1 MISEQPA
8 PSEVSIA
15 QSATDNPAIISA
27 NEVSAENNVG
37 EADVALNTKE
47 RARYA
52 ENLDF
57 PWSAPLTQKVTIRKG
72 SSSLQPMSRTTSVDE
87 NAINSGACSPN
98 TERTQDYATIKTAD
112 SSQSDEPDMLFMKEG
127 FAGLDRVKEDSK
139 EEPQTKN
146 TSNKTLIATKTSAYD
161 GDKIAVAFKERKTKD
176 AKESIQL
183 SDALIPP
190 GNIPEPTLQAD
201 NPQKTDISVKVRRT
215 KRKKDVLSKR
225 TIDATPVTTRTATFL
240 LDEQRRTNKS
250 EICLFALVIL
260 AVIIITAFILLFM
273 KFKTKGEDKPEFG
286 MKLAD
291 TCSSLSCIQNAA
303 FLGNL
308 LFWDV
313 NPCDNFYMFV
323 CNHWAN
329 QLPISV
335 GAFTI
340 SIDDDYAG
348 DLEDIMFSLLAQGK
362 QTGVTQAIGKLFEQC
377 QNAKQIEEDGW
388 SPLLDLLSQVE
399 LEGFPFTPP
408 IRKLPVWKLAA
419 KVLRKTGVAA
429 FFGVGITS
437 YSPQGKDIV
446 ALRVPE
452 TFSSTDGADISEAI
466 RSYTG
471 AVQASLK
478 ALKKDFIPSDH
489 SRNVV
494 RFAGQLERLCL
505 LYSKEQELQQF
516 EKMVQQTD
524 TLVVMNFL
532 SVRLIIQVSPF
543 LPDVDLLDVYSSLVY
558 RKLQLGVPRWKLCVR
573 TIERALPPPF
583 LYLSFSDVRDHKL
596 EAKLADLVIEIRK
609 EFLNGI
615 ESADYLNEAS
625 KVIIRSLISKTKLQ
639 IFSAPWTRDK
649 KLLEEF
655 VGKVPSSSRQSLDT
669 YVMAHEYAF
678 VDMLR
683 RKSSEQWP
691 RSAFSTSCWYDPG
704 SRTIYVPVLV
714 FNVSL
719 AQSEEMPLLQLSRAG
734 IRIGRCI
741 FEMLISEAGSP
752 HATEQWLNEDTR
764 SRIATLQR
772 CTGGPQGPQNMAVLR
787 DASVTRFAFNH
798 FQKVYNSSGK
808 QLRLRLAPNRD
819 LDAQQLFFIYL
830 VLQTCERRAAGGAS
844 TRTSSVAWNAA
855 IRHQRG
861 FHDAFHC
868 VRGSAMNP
876 EQSCDF

>member
-1 MISEQPA
+1 
-8 PSEVSIA
+8 
-15 QSATDNPAIISA
+15 
-27 NEVSAENNVG
+27 
-37 EADVALNTKE
+37 
-47 RARYA
+47 
-52 ENLDF
+52 
-57 PWSAPLTQKVTIRKG
+57 
-72 SSSLQPMSRTTSVDE
+72 
-87 NAINSGACSPN
+87 
-98 TERTQDYATIKTAD
+98 
-112 SSQSDEPDMLFMKEG
+112 
-127 FAGLDRVKEDSK
+127 
-139 EEPQTKN
+139 
-146 TSNKTLIATKTSAYD
+146 
-161 GDKIAVAFKERKTKD
+161 
-176 AKESIQL
+176 
-183 SDALIPP
+183 
-190 GNIPEPTLQAD
+190 
-201 NPQKTDISVKVRRT
+201 
-215 KRKKDVLSKR
+215 
-225 TIDATPVTTRTATFL
+225 
-240 LDEQRRTNKS
+240 
-250 EICLFALVIL
+250 
-260 AVIIITAFILLFM
+260 
-273 KFKTKGEDKPEFG
+273 

-377 QNAKQIEEDGW
+377 QDAKQIEEDGW

-437 YSPQGKDIV
+437 YSPQGNDIV

-494 RFAGQLERLCL
+494 RFAGQLERLYL
-505 LYSKEQELQQF
+505 LYSKERNFSVQPILPNSSLDIFLAEVFREVSPSVYQAGNAKVLIESPGFATEF

-524 TLVVMNFL
+524 TPVVMNFL

-596 EAKLADLVIEIRK
+596 EAKLANLVIEIRK

-625 KVIIRSLISKTKLQ
+625 KVIIHSLISKTKLQ

-734 IRIGRCI
+734 IRVGRCI

>member
-1 MISEQPA
+1 
-8 PSEVSIA
+8 
-15 QSATDNPAIISA
+15 
-27 NEVSAENNVG
+27 
-37 EADVALNTKE
+37 
-47 RARYA
+47 
-52 ENLDF
+52 
-57 PWSAPLTQKVTIRKG
+57 
-72 SSSLQPMSRTTSVDE
+72 
-87 NAINSGACSPN
+87 
-98 TERTQDYATIKTAD
+98 
-112 SSQSDEPDMLFMKEG
+112 
-127 FAGLDRVKEDSK
+127 
-139 EEPQTKN
+139 
-146 TSNKTLIATKTSAYD
+146 
-161 GDKIAVAFKERKTKD
+161 
-176 AKESIQL
+176 
-183 SDALIPP
+183 
-190 GNIPEPTLQAD
+190 
-201 NPQKTDISVKVRRT
+201 
-215 KRKKDVLSKR
+215 
-225 TIDATPVTTRTATFL
+225 
-240 LDEQRRTNKS
+240 
-250 EICLFALVIL
+250 
-260 AVIIITAFILLFM
+260 
-273 KFKTKGEDKPEFG
+273 

-303 FLGNL
+303 FLSNL

-329 QLPISV
+329 QLPVSV

-408 IRKLPVWKLAA
+408 VRKLPVWKLAA

-489 SRNVV
+489 ARNVV
-494 RFAGQLERLCL
+494 RFAGQLERLCQ
-505 LYSKEQELQQF
+505 LYSNDRNFSVRPILQNSSLDIFLAEVFRGVSPSVYQAGNSKVLVESPAFATEF

-583 LYLSFSDVRDHKL
+583 FYLSFSDVRDHKL

-615 ESADYLNEAS
+615 GSADYLNEAS

-649 KLLEEF
+649 KLLEKF
-655 VGKVPSSSRQSLDT
+655 VGNLPSSSAQGLDS

-691 RSAFSTSCWYDPG
+691 RSAFSTSCWHDPG

-719 AQSEEMPLLQLSRAG
+719 AQNEEMPLLQLSRAG

-772 CTGGPQGPQNMAVLR
+772 CTGGAQGPQNMAVLR
-787 DASVTRFAFNH
+787 DASVTRFAYNH

-808 QLRLRLAPNRD
+808 QLRLRFAPNRD

-844 TRTSSVAWNAA
+844 TQTSSVAWNAA

-876 EQSCDF
+876 EQSCVF